1 MTTVAKYFSSCES
14 ERRTNVAERTFHFAK
29 EGQLLLSNFHLAK
42 AKEGQMLLKRP
53 FHFAKNVRCSTN
65 YIYEN
70 QTIRIMEIKILG
82 TGCSSCKALYATV
95 ENVVKELGIKASVIK
110 EENMEKIL
118 SYNVMSLPA
127 LVIDE
132 KVVAKGRLSES
143 EVKQIL
149 EENK

>member
-1 MTTVAKYFSSCES
+1 
-14 ERRTNVAERTFHFAK
+14 
-29 EGQLLLSNFHLAK
+29 
-42 AKEGQMLLKRP
+42 
-53 FHFAKNVRCSTN
+53 
-65 YIYEN
+65 
-70 QTIRIMEIKILG
+70 MEIKILG